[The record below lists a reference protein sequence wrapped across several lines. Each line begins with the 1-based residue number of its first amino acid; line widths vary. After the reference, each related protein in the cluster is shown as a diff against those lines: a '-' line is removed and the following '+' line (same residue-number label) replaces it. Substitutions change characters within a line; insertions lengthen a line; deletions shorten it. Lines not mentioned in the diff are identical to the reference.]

1 MKKIKS
7 LVILCLSLIIVACST
22 DSDAIQETNNFIES
36 NKTGNSDFNF
46 NIAINNVMQRIQ
58 EDPDFSLPLDQKT
71 LDELLK
77 TSGIEETMEVEYV
90 NKMIEEIIAAQELG
104 LKAYMD
110 QKTELKEYTKASVI
124 KMVESGYI
132 KGIEDTKEFKKLP
145 LLDQNVLIMNNKL
158 VLDLEIGSGVKRFG
172 RGEMA
177 AVGVVVGAS
186 SGFAICGPLCGLVGG
201 AIGGTVGF
209 IVGIIREK

>member
-1 MKKIKS
+1 
-7 LVILCLSLIIVACST
+7 
-22 DSDAIQETNNFIES
+22 
-36 NKTGNSDFNF
+36 
-46 NIAINNVMQRIQ
+46 
-58 EDPDFSLPLDQKT
+58 
-71 LDELLK
+71 
-77 TSGIEETMEVEYV
+77 
-90 NKMIEEIIAAQELG
+90 
-104 LKAYMD
+104 
-110 QKTELKEYTKASVI
+110 
-124 KMVESGYI
+124 MVESGYI